1 MTRKKLDCAQK
12 ETLGISV
19 TRECID
25 ALRKLSNKH
34 RVSMATVAEY
44 AFRIELKS
52 LPDDIKSQV
61 AGLPRA

>member
-1 MTRKKLDCAQK
+1 MTRKKLDCAPK

-25 ALRKLSNKH
+25 ALRSLSRDHN
-34 RVSMATVAEY
+34 VPMATVAEY
-44 AFRIELKS
+44 AFRIKLKS
-52 LPDDIKSQV
+52 LPNNIKSQV